1 MLSIEGNENE
11 RKKTSH
17 KKRRRD
23 KSPEQEQNMKE
34 EEELRTKHLKAL
46 ADKPETDTILEE
58 LVFGGE
64 DEFVEKLIGHSKA
77 RHTVSGDLLE
87 SDSEEETSENAAPLA
102 RKPAWVDEEDE
113 HEENIEMTHRYRK
126 DIMKSK
132 TETALSKEKLQ
143 ARLQEQ
149 FQKAMG
155 GVPSWAC
162 QGSKKRISKEDEE
175 SEEENDDNLLS
186 KTGNLLSQ
194 SSYLSK
200 GVIQIR
206 KCINANHERLS
217 RVPLTTVQFHPLA
230 QVVMTAGFDRS
241 VSLFQVDGKRNQKI
255 QSIHLEK
262 FPIYKAQFSAD
273 GEQVIATGLRSKM
286 FYIYDMMGG
295 NIITVP
301 RIRGLE
307 ERVIQQFEVSPNGSF
322 LLLNGSAG
330 YLHLLSMKTKELIGS
345 MKMNGK
351 SMKAVFS
358 PDSSKVFSNSDDGFV
373 YVWDVRSRQC
383 LNKFTDEGSICG
395 TSIALSRDGRYISC
409 GSNSGVV
416 NIYNHED
423 CLQQTNPRPLKAIMN
438 LVTSASSI
446 IFNPQTEIMA
456 VASNKTDDA
465 VKLVHIPS
473 FSVFS
478 NFPGQNKKSIHLPR
492 AMDFSPRS
500 GYFSIANNKGEKI
513 SLNNCLFKL
522 LYLKHFY

>member
-1 MLSIEGNENE
+1 
-11 RKKTSH
+11 
-17 KKRRRD
+17 
-23 KSPEQEQNMKE
+23 MKE

-330 YLHLLSMKTKELIGS
+330 YLHLLSMKKP
-345 MKMNGK
+345 K
-351 SMKAVFS
+351 SNFYAFTVLFI
-358 PDSSKVFSNSDDGFV
+358 SSHSLFPTDDGFV